1 MYAHLS
7 KKELSDQ
14 MVVFLVVFCLFV
26 CLGVF
31 FCPLAGGF
39 QEGLLCVGGGWW
51 SKIPKLI
58 DKGHLKSKM
67 LLSHIMNVTVN
78 KEMEKIKYIPE
89 I

>member
-1 MYAHLS
+1 MFVY
-7 KKELSDQ
+7 
-14 MVVFLVVFCLFV
+14 LFV
-26 CLGVF
+26 WGF

-67 LLSHIMNVTVN
+67 SQIMDVAVN
-78 KEMEKIKYIPE
+78 KEMEKNKYIPE
-89 I
+89 N